1 MYNTHIPI
9 YQYHPHHRK
18 LDARAESHKNSALS
32 YNELYN
38 HLSAILCRR
47 ASERPPACQLLET
60 SESKMLEL
68 EKLSPLI
75 PDKYSLRLRKKNAAI
90 ETFARNDLP
99 CELSGVTKVEI
110 FGIDEQVQLEDI
122 TSSSGSGPETSPPRR
137 SLKDNEP
144 EVVEVFADAPHEF
157 SADTPIPEDRE
168 VL

>member
-1 MYNTHIPI
+1 
-9 YQYHPHHRK
+9 
-18 LDARAESHKNSALS
+18 
-32 YNELYN
+32 
-38 HLSAILCRR
+38 
-47 ASERPPACQLLET
+47 
-60 SESKMLEL
+60 MLEL

-99 CELSGVTKVEI
+99 YELSGVTKVEI